1 MKRIK
6 SSGDKDV
13 ATGRDRTTRAIEHIQ
28 KDMNMQK
35 PPPFVLTEAVHTTA
49 IAPPN
54 TSIIRG
60 ISSTLP
66 HSGMFGIPTNV
77 VVNSR
82 EYTAHSMKTSRE
94 FQTRTEQLAQSIEQ
108 DLATT
113 RLEAPTHPLPPADAI
128 IRELGIRHT
137 LILRKTDELHQKTA
151 LAHHYFGDDPLN
163 KNFHDYFRKARSID
177 KTINPRGIAMQAWA
191 TSYRAAHEAGLLSK
205 SIQMLN
211 QQQIEVH
218 QWLAAVQAN
227 DRERIAAEQQ
237 AQRAAAERARLAAEA
252 ETRRL
257 AAEQARLSEQR
268 RQQALIEAA
277 RRQKEEEQ
285 IRIREQA
292 RLAALAE
299 KQRQD
304 AQLASLAAE
313 RARINAEAEAQEIAR
328 IAAVKTALAEAESN
342 AEAAEHAFAAE
353 QARLHAEMEQRIE
366 AIQKKLLAEKQ
377 SLEIRRKVI
386 DTAIAVAKRQAQ
398 LATLKIQQRKE
409 NAQDQQRVQPELQAE
424 AELQQ
429 GQSQSPQTQRVY
441 PASGAVAS
449 TSPIFSLTSTAIRL
463 APATSFAILTA
474 LRTGLLTVTAAGA
487 ALISP
492 VLVGFAA
499 LLMPSRLGNG
509 ERLSMSVP
517 LAELSS
523 ASSQTLRELADRQGT
538 LEMPVGLGVRPLGPG
553 AEAFVATADDFHIRS
568 SVPVLN
574 AAYNSLNDVYE
585 TALPDS
591 PTDLLTWTPAIS
603 PGNSSTESPMVETK
617 SPAYSGGTI
626 VPVEGRLD
634 LHPIL
639 VEGWERF
646 IIVFPDDSGIAPL
659 YVVFSS
665 PYEGATVEGEHSGRE
680 FNPDQIGGEILNL
693 DWAPLTIS
701 QDGISIVRLHASKF
715 LQSDANK
722 VMIDRLDRI
731 ASGELVATDTDK
743 RFYTHEIREFERF
756 KALGFGDT
764 EMPDAGSPIWNN
776 VHTATL
782 EDFKLKDDPTL
793 LYTSEALAAAAE
805 QDERDYQN
813 LLKEMWQ

>member
-1 MKRIK
+1 
-6 SSGDKDV
+6 
-13 ATGRDRTTRAIEHIQ
+13 
-28 KDMNMQK
+28 MQK
-35 PPPFVLTEAVHTTA
+35 PPTWELTEAVHTTA
-49 IAPPN
+49 IAPLHIPITAGTSSVIPN
-54 TSIIRG
+54 
-60 ISSTLP
+60 
-66 HSGMFGIPTNV
+66 SGMFGPHNFGPHHIV
-77 VVNSR
+77 IANSNTIDATKKSL
-82 EYTAHSMKTSRE
+82 EQDY
-94 FQTRTEQLAQSIEQ
+94 QTRISQLPQTIEQ
-108 DLATT
+108 ELAAT
-113 RLEAPTHPLPPADAI
+113 RLEGTTHPLPPAEAI
-128 IRELGIRHT
+128 IRELGVRNT
-137 LILRKTDELHQKTA
+137 LLIRKTADFHQKTA
-151 LAHHYFGDDPLN
+151 LANQFYGSDPLN
-163 KNFHDYFRKARSID
+163 RSLMEFYQ
-177 KTINPRGIAMQAWA
+177 TASATGRRVMPGGSEMLAWEA
-191 TSYRAAHEAGLLSK
+191 SYRAAYEARLLSL

-211 QQQIEVH
+211 QQHVEVH
-218 QWLAAVQAN
+218 KWLAAVQAN

-237 AQRAAAERARLAAEA
+237 AQRAEAERARLAAEA

-268 RQQALIEAA
+268 RQQALVEAA

-328 IAAVKTALAEAESN
+328 IAAVKTALAEAESE
-342 AEAAEHAFAAE
+342 AEAAAHAFAAE

-366 AIQKKLLAEKQ
+366 AIQKQLLAEKQ

-386 DTAIAVAKRQAQ
+386 DTATAVAKRRAQ
-398 LATLKIQQRKE
+398 LATLRIQQQKE

-429 GQSQSPQTQRVY
+429 GQSQTPQTQRVY

-449 TSPIFSLTSTAIRL
+449 TSPIFSFTSTAIRL

-509 ERLSMSVP
+509 ERFSMSVP

-523 ASSQTLRELADRQGT
+523 ESSQTLREIADRQGT
-538 LEMPVGLGVRPLGPG
+538 LEMPVGLGVRPLGSG
-553 AEAFVATADDFHIRS
+553 AEVFVATADDFHIRLN
-568 SVPVLN
+568 VPVLN
-574 AAYNSLNDVYE
+574 ATYNSLNDVYE

-603 PGNSSTESPMVETK
+603 PGKSSTESPMVETEL
-617 SPAYSGGTI
+617 PAYSGGTI

-665 PYEGATVEGEHSGRE
+665 PYAGASVKGKYSGRI
-680 FNPDQIGGEILNL
+680 FNPEQAGGPILHL
-693 DWAPLTIS
+693 DWRTAVIT
-701 QDGISIVRLHASKF
+701 QAGIDAVKLHIARLD
-715 LQSDANK
+715 QSDANEI
-722 VMIDRLDRI
+722 MIQRLGKI
-731 ASGELVATDTDK
+731 LGGYLEHTDTDL
-743 RFYTHEIREFERF
+743 RYYTHEIRELERF
-756 KALGFGDT
+756 RALGLTDGFK
-764 EMPDAGSPIWNN
+764 PDRESPFWNN
-776 VHTATL
+776 AHTATL
-782 EDFKLKDDPTL
+782 EDFKLRDDEAL
-793 LYTSEALAAAAE
+793 LYTKDAIAAADK
-805 QDERDYQN
+805 QDEAFFNN
-813 LLKEMWQ
+813 LLKGDKQ